1 MSTLE
6 IDTETHEHT
15 LTVRLGGEFDL
26 SGIRDFLRA
35 LMDVR
40 APEVTTV
47 CVDLREL
54 SFMGA
59 SGLRA
64 LLDLNNRSTR
74 DGFEL
79 VVIKGGP
86 LIQRVFE
93 MTGVDARLALLDAP
107 PPR

>member
-1 MSTLE
+1 VSTLK
-6 IDTETHEHT
+6 IDTDSHEHT

-26 SGIRDFLRA
+26 SGIRDFRRA

-47 CVDLREL
+47 CVDLRE
-54 SFMGA
+54 
-59 SGLRA
+59 
-64 LLDLNNRSTR
+64 
-74 DGFEL
+74 
-79 VVIKGGP
+79 P

-93 MTGVDARLALLDAP
+93 MTGVDARLALLEAP

>member
-1 MSTLE
+1 
-6 IDTETHEHT
+6 
-15 LTVRLGGEFDL
+15 
-26 SGIRDFLRA
+26 
-35 LMDVR
+35 
-40 APEVTTV
+40 
-47 CVDLREL
+47 
-54 SFMGA
+54 MGA

-64 LLDLNNRSTR
+64 LLELSNRSTR

-93 MTGVDARLALLDAP
+93 MTGMDSRLALLDAP

>member
-1 MSTLE
+1 M
-6 IDTETHEHT
+6 
-15 LTVRLGGEFDL
+15 DL
-26 SGIRDFLRA
+26 H
-35 LMDVR
+35 

-47 CVDLREL
+47 YVDLREL

-59 SGLRA
+59 TGLRA
-64 LLDLNNRSTR
+64 LLDLSNRSAR

-93 MTGVDARLALLDAP
+93 MTGMDTRLALLDAP

>member
-1 MSTLE
+1 VSTLE
-6 IDTETHEHT
+6 LETEVHEHT
-15 LTVRLGGEFDL
+15 VTVRLAGEFDL
-26 SGIRDFLRA
+26 SGIREFHRA
-35 LMDVR
+35 LMDAR
-40 APEVTTV
+40 APQVKRV

-64 LLDLNNRSTR
+64 LLELSNRSTR

-93 MTGVDARLALLDAP
+93 MTGMDSRLALLDAP

>member
-1 MSTLE
+1 VSTLE
-6 IDTETHEHT
+6 IDMETDEHT
-15 LTVRLGGEFDL
+15 VTVRLGGEFDL
-26 SGIRDFLRA
+26 SGIREFRRA
-35 LMDVR
+35 LMDVHG
-40 APEVTTV
+40 PEVTTV
-47 CVDLREL
+47 YVDLREL

-64 LLDLNNRSTR
+64 LLDLSNRSAR

-93 MTGVDARLALLDAP
+93 MTGVDSRLALLDAP

>member
-1 MSTLE
+1 VTTLE
-6 IDTETHEHT
+6 IDMETHEHT

-26 SGIRDFLRA
+26 SGIRDFRRT

-40 APEVTTV
+40 APAVTTV
-47 CVDLREL
+47 CVDLRGL

-64 LLDLNNRSTR
+64 LLDLSNRSAR

-79 VVIKGGP
+79 FVIKGGP
-86 LIQRVFE
+86 LIQRVFA

>member
-1 MSTLE
+1 VSTLR
-6 IDTETHEHT
+6 IDTQTHEHT
-15 LTVRLGGEFDL
+15 VTVRLGGEFDL
-26 SGIRDFLRA
+26 SGIRDFRRA

-47 CVDLREL
+47 LVDLREL

-64 LLDLNNRSTR
+64 LLDLSNRSTR

-93 MTGVDARLALLDAP
+93 MTGMDSRLALLDAP

>member
-1 MSTLE
+1 VSTLE
-6 IDTETHEHT
+6 IDTESHDHT
-15 LTVRLGGEFDL
+15 VTVRLGGEFDL
-26 SGIRDFLRA
+26 SGIRDFRRA
-35 LMDVR
+35 LMDAR
-40 APEVTTV
+40 APDVTTV
-47 CVDLREL
+47 FIDLRGL

-64 LLDLNNRSTR
+64 LLELYNRSAR

-79 VVIKGGP
+79 FVIKGGP

-93 MTGVDARLALLDAP
+93 MTGMDARLALLDDE

>member
-1 MSTLE
+1 VSTLE
-6 IDTETHEHT
+6 IETEAYEHT
-15 LTVRLGGEFDL
+15 LTVRLRGEFDL
-26 SGIRDFLRA
+26 SGIREFRRA

-40 APEVTTV
+40 GPEVTTV
-47 CVDLREL
+47 YVDLREL

-64 LLDLNNRSTR
+64 LLDLSNRSAR

-79 VVIKGGP
+79 VVIK
-86 LIQRVFE
+86 
-93 MTGVDARLALLDAP
+93 GVDARLALLDAP

>member
-1 MSTLE
+1 VSTLE
-6 IDTETHEHT
+6 IEMETHEHT
-15 LTVRLGGEFDL
+15 VTVRLGGEFDL
-26 SGIRDFLRA
+26 SGIRDFRRA

-40 APEVTTV
+40 GPEVTTV
-47 CVDLREL
+47 YVDLREL

-64 LLDLNNRSTR
+64 LLDLSNRSTR

-79 VVIKGGP
+79 LVIKGGP

-93 MTGVDARLALLDAP
+93 MTGMDARLALLDAP

>member
-1 MSTLE
+1 VSTLDIE
-6 IDTETHEHT
+6 TETREHT
-15 LTVRLGGEFDL
+15 VTVRLGGEFDL
-26 SGIRDFLRA
+26 SGIRDFRRA
-35 LMDVR
+35 LLNVR
-40 APEVTTV
+40 APDVTMV
-47 CVDLREL
+47 YVDLRGL

-64 LLDLNNRSTR
+64 LLELHNRSSR

-79 VVIKGGP
+79 FVIKGGP

-93 MTGVDARLALLDAP
+93 MTGMDTRLTLLDAE